1 MKALYIGSFDP
12 FTIGHYEV
20 LKQAED
26 LFKSILICIADNP
39 TKKRR
44 FDRLYTVRAIE
55 KITKHKVIWS
65 NALTTDLMQAY
76 KIPYLIRGLRNTSDY
91 LYEEQLIK
99 QYKILKPDIKVVYFR
114 ADNDISSTF
123 VYELYKRKIDIQPYL
138 PYDKKYL
145 EMEYY
150 MENGFDK

>member
-20 LKQAED
+20 LKQAEE
-26 LFKSILICIADNP
+26 LFDEIIIVFADNP

-44 FDRLYTVRAIE
+44 FDLTFSIKALETIANHHIVHS
-55 KITKHKVIWS
+55 TS
-65 NALTTDLMQAY
+65 LTTDLMSYY
-76 KIPYLIRGLRNTSDY
+76 KCDYLIRGLRNTSDY
-91 LYEEQLIK
+91 LYEESLIK
-99 QYKILKPDIKVVYFR
+99 QYKLLKPETKVVYFR
-114 ADNDISSTF
+114 ADNDVSSTF

-150 MENGFDK
+150 MENGFD